1 MIESDWSP
9 RSCAAGVRSQTP
21 GGRERTCLRR
31 KRGSSAGLLPSEMG
45 QGSHGDAASP
55 HLHRLVDKVSLGLGQ
70 PRPPRPEGTESH
82 IHDFPQIIL
91 VIPARHRWHLHA
103 HITVGNHRGL
113 PSHLILF
120 FTGMWLRFP
129 FTCQRAGSVP
139 LGAHTSPTMHQE
151 TEVCLELVSL
161 DSRATPAPAAP
172 GTPPPRGVAGGG
184 LCPLHRVD
192 RMFLECSTISTPLP
206 L

>member
-1 MIESDWSP
+1 MCGRGPFSD
-9 RSCAAGVRSQTP
+9 AGRQGAHLPSQEE
-21 GGRERTCLRR
+21 GLVCR
-31 KRGSSAGLLPSEMG
+31 SSAVRDGARLSRGRCQPTLAQAG
-45 QGSHGDAASP
+45 RQGVSGSGAA
-55 HLHRLVDKVSLGLGQ
+55 Q
-70 PRPPRPEGTESH
+70 TPRPEGTESH

-120 FTGMWLRFP
+120 FPGMWLRFP

-192 RMFLECSTISTPLP
+192 RMFLECSTVSTPLP